1 MDYTKIALALKI
13 NKENN
18 LWAEEMAK
26 VLPNYHIDSNIRLV
40 HFLAQICHES
50 NYCLQLTEN
59 LNYTD
64 VALLKLW
71 PKYFNN
77 DLASQ
82 YGRNNNHSANQEAIA
97 SIAYANRLGNGD
109 VASKDG
115 YKYRGRGLIQITG
128 KANYQQLSQH
138 LFGNNDLLTNPDLLS
153 NDKEICIKSAG
164 WFWQKNN
171 LNALADQENIVAIT
185 KIINGGQNGLQHRK
199 QILQEMEKIFA
210 VTACAVDE
218 NYQFSLPNEN

>member
-1 MDYTKIALALKI
+1 MDCTKIALALKI

-26 VLPNYHIDSNIRLV
+26 VLPNYHIDSNIRLA

-50 NYCLQLTEN
+50 NYCLQLVEN

-77 DLASQ
+77 DLASK
-82 YGRNNNHSANQEAIA
+82 YGRNKNHSANQEAIA

-138 LFGNNDLLTNPDLLS
+138 LFGNNDLLNNPDLLS
-153 NDKEICIKSAG
+153 NNKEISIKSAC

-185 KIINGGQNGLQHRK
+185 KIINGGKNGLQDRQK
-199 QILQEMEKIFA
+199 ILQEMEKIFT
-210 VTACAVDE
+210 VTACAVDK